1 MNSIENL
8 LRQAVDSFRPG
19 KALRERLKAKI
30 RPTPTVTVAFI
41 SENSQKILD
50 AVFRRNQKLFKKSA
64 QKIMFSR
71 QKIFSAVGIL
81 Y

>member
-1 MNSIENL
+1 MDSIENL
-8 LRQAVDSFRPG
+8 LRQAVDTFRPG
-19 KALRERLKAKI
+19 KALRDRLKAKI
-30 RPTPTVTVAFI
+30 RPAPTVTVAFI

-50 AVFRRNQKLFKKSA
+50 AVFHRNQKLFKKSA
-64 QKIMFSR
+64 QKITISR